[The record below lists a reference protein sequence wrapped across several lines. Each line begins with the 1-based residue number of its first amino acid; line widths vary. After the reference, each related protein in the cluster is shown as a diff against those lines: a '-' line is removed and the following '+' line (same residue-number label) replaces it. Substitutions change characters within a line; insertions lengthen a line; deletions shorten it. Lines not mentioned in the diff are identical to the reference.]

1 MESDK
6 FALLM
11 CNVWSGT
18 FNSIALFFSESEYM
32 VDDLKKIISVRTYV
46 IANLLIQVFL
56 CVVEALVCTVALVIM
71 YNIDTIG
78 LVFDNIYLDYFITFF
93 LVLISADMLGFL
105 VGMFIEN
112 IGSAMSVIPMILIVQ
127 FLFSGCLFE
136 LEGILSKVSVITTAK
151 WGFAALGA
159 ITDLNSYVPAL
170 MQSDLFEHTLE
181 YIFNCWQQ
189 LGLIAFTCFICA
201 SAVLYVKMNSYE
213 Q

>member
-1 MESDK
+1 MQYLIKNICSALLIFLLTCLAVKKGSFESYSETK
-6 FALLM
+6 ACLFALLM

-56 CVVEALVCTVALVIM
+56 CVVEALVCTVALDIM
-71 YNIDTIG
+71 HNIDTIG

-112 IGSAMSVIPMILIVQ
+112 I
-127 FLFSGCLFE
+127 
-136 LEGILSKVSVITTAK
+136 
-151 WGFAALGA
+151 
-159 ITDLNSYVPAL
+159 
-170 MQSDLFEHTLE
+170 
-181 YIFNCWQQ
+181 
-189 LGLIAFTCFICA
+189 
-201 SAVLYVKMNSYE
+201 
-213 Q
+213 